1 MIKEVMAALLLIALL
16 VAAVLNISGVSKLTD
31 DITKT
36 VETAVSAA
44 KRGNWDDA
52 IESAE
57 KAVSL
62 WKNNDNYTHIVLR
75 HSQIDTVSEAL
86 YDFLLEAYDKN
97 AERLSAAAEA
107 AMYHLDSVAQ
117 MERVRLGSVF

>member
-44 KRGNWDDA
+44 KRGDWDDA

>member
-1 MIKEVMAALLLIALL
+1 MVKEVLAALLLIALL
-16 VAAVLNISGVSKLTD
+16 VAAVFNIGIVGKLTD
-31 DITKT
+31 DITDT
-36 VETAVSAA
+36 VEQAVYAA
-44 KRGNWDDA
+44 ESGDWDRA
-52 IESAE
+52 IENAE

-62 WKNNDNYTHIVLR
+62 WKSKDSYTHIVLR

-86 YDFLLEAYDKN
+86 YDFLLEAYDQN
-97 AERLSAAAEA
+97 SERLSAAAEA

>member
-1 MIKEVMAALLLIALL
+1 MIKEVLAALLLIALL

-44 KRGNWDDA
+44 KRGDWDDA

-62 WKNNDNYTHIVLR
+62 WKNNDNYTYIVLR

>member
-44 KRGNWDDA
+44 KRGDWDDA

-107 AMYHLDSVAQ
+107 AIYHLDSVAQ